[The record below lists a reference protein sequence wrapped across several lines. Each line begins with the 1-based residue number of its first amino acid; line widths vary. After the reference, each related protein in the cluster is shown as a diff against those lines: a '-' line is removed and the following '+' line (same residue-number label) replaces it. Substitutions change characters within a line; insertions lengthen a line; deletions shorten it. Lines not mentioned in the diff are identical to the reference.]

1 MNEIELLE
9 KARAGENLSR
19 ADKLALLRHLEL
31 TTDLTRAEMA
41 QLLRTS
47 ERNVYR
53 MLAEIRRELA
63 EEARKEEL
71 LGRLRATYER
81 VRSGLLSEIRS
92 LPEGQR
98 WRVWKAL
105 WEMEREYAETI
116 APLKLEEQ
124 LKELEELFHALQNT
138 SSIPIATH

>member
-9 KARAGENLSR
+9 KARAGESLSR

-41 QLLRTS
+41 QLLKTS

-71 LGRLRATYER
+71 LGRLKATYER

-124 LKELEELFHALQNT
+124 LKELEELFHALQNV